1 VLGRLLNRSGG
12 SVKEDPAKEDLV
24 DVEACFEQIE
34 RLSAENRE
42 SPDVAREREILRQRQ
57 LAGIGLQH
65 RANGRRE
72 LIEADDD
79 ALSTDADLPEVA
91 PEQLSAG
98 LIRAAILRHGAILVR
113 GLVDRETALSLAD
126 GIDRAYA
133 EREKFSQRIPPE
145 PGYYE
150 ELQPEPPN
158 DPIPHR
164 VAVKLGAGLLAAD
177 SPRVAFEMFEAFD
190 QAGLREIVGDYLGEA
205 PAISA
210 NKTTLRKVD
219 PEIPGAWH
227 QDGKFLGDVNSLNL
241 WVSLSRCGDLA
252 PGLDLVPRRLD
263 HIVEAGIGDNG
274 FETIVVTQEQAEEL
288 AGEAGIVRPIFE
300 PGDAIFFDH
309 FYLHQT
315 ASDPSMPNPRFAIEN
330 WFFGPSAFPED
341 YLALAV

>member
-1 VLGRLLNRSGG
+1 LNRSGG
-12 SVKEDPAKEDLV
+12 SVKEDLV

-34 RLSAENRE
+34 RLSGENRE

-57 LAGIGLQH
+57 LAGIGLQQ
-65 RANGRRE
+65 RAEGRSE
-72 LIEADDD
+72 LIDPDYEA
-79 ALSTDADLPEVA
+79 LTTEADLPAVT
-91 PEQLSAG
+91 PDRLSAG

-113 GLVDRETALSLAD
+113 GLVDRETALALAD
-126 GIDRAYA
+126 DVNLAYEA
-133 EREKFSQRIPPE
+133 REKFEQKIPPE
-145 PGYYE
+145 GGYYE

-177 SPRVAFEMFEAFD
+177 SPRVAFEMFQSFD
-190 QAGLREIVGDYLGEA
+190 RAGLREIVGDYLGEA

-241 WVSLSRCGDLA
+241 WLSLSRCGDIA
-252 PGLDLVPRRLD
+252 PGLDLVPGRLD

-288 AGEAGIVRPIFE
+288 AGEAGILRPIFE

-309 FYLHQT
+309 LYLHQT

>member
-1 VLGRLLNRSGG
+1 VLGRLLNRSGSAA
-12 SVKEDPAKEDLV
+12 SVEELV
-24 DVEACFEQIE
+24 DVDGCFEQIE
-34 RLSAENRE
+34 LLTQQNRE
-42 SPDVAREREILRQRQ
+42 SPDVELEREILRQRQ
-57 LAGIGLQH
+57 LAGTGLQQQA
-65 RANGRRE
+65 RKRRK
-72 LIEADDD
+72 LIKPDDG
-79 ALSTDADLPEVA
+79 ALTSDADLPEIT
-91 PEQLSAG
+91 PDQLSAG
-98 LIRAAILRHGAILVR
+98 LIRAALLRHGAVIVR
-113 GLVDRETALSLAD
+113 GLVDREAALSLAD
-126 GIDRAYA
+126 GVSRAYS
-133 EREKFSQRIPPE
+133 ERDRFLEKIPPE

-158 DPIPHR
+158 EPIPHR
-164 VAVKLGAGLLAAD
+164 TAVKLGAGLLAAD
-177 SPRVAFEMFEAFD
+177 APRVAFEMFEAFGR
-190 QAGLREIVGDYLGEA
+190 AGLRDIVQDYLGEP
-205 PAISA
+205 PAIAA

-241 WVSLSRCGDLA
+241 WLSLSRCGDIA

-263 HIVEAGIGDNG
+263 HIVEAGIGGDG

-288 AGEAGIVRPIFE
+288 AGDAGIVRPIFE

-309 FYLHQT
+309 LYLHQT

>member
-12 SVKEDPAKEDLV
+12 ASVEELV
-24 DVEACFEQIE
+24 DVDACFEQIQS
-34 RLSAENRE
+34 LSQQNRE
-42 SPDVAREREILRQRQ
+42 SPDVEVEREILRQRQ
-57 LAGIGLQH
+57 LAGIGLQQ
-65 RANGRRE
+65 RARKRRN
-72 LIEADDD
+72 LIKPDYGS
-79 ALSTDADLPEVA
+79 LSTDADLPEIT
-91 PEQLSAG
+91 PDQLSAR
-98 LIRAAILRHGAILVR
+98 LIRAALLRHGAVLVR
-113 GLVDRETALSLAD
+113 GLVDREAALSLAEEVN
-126 GIDRAYA
+126 RAYSERDRYA
-133 EREKFSQRIPPE
+133 EKLQPE

-158 DPIPHR
+158 EPIPHR

-177 SPRVAFEMFEAFD
+177 SPRVAFEMFEAFGR
-190 QAGLREIVGDYLGEA
+190 AGLRDIVQDYLGEP
-205 PAISA
+205 PAIAA

-219 PEIPGAWH
+219 PDIPGAWH

-241 WVSLSRCGDLA
+241 WLSLSRCGDVA

-263 HIVEAGIGDNG
+263 DIVEAGIGDDG
-274 FETIVVTQEQAEEL
+274 FETIVVTQEKAEEL
-288 AGEAGIVRPIFE
+288 AGQAGIVRPIFE

-309 FYLHQT
+309 LYLHQT

>member
-1 VLGRLLNRSGG
+1 L
-12 SVKEDPAKEDLV
+12 EETI
-24 DVEACFEQIE
+24 DVEACLERIE
-34 RLSAENRE
+34 ALSDENRAN
-42 SPDVAREREILRQRQ
+42 PDVAREREILRQRQ
-57 LAGIGLQH
+57 LAGIGIQQ
-65 RANGRRE
+65 RARE
-72 LIEADDD
+72 RSDLIEPDYE
-79 ALSTDADLPEVA
+79 ALTTDADLPEIT
-91 PEQLSAG
+91 PDRPSAG
-98 LIRAAILRHGAILVR
+98 LIRAAILRHGAVLVR
-113 GLVDRETALSLAD
+113 GLVDRDAALSLAE

-133 EREKFSQRIPPE
+133 ERERFAQKIPPE

-158 DPIPHR
+158 EPIPHR

-190 QAGLREIVGDYLGEA
+190 RAGLREIVGDYLGEA

-241 WVSLSRCGDLA
+241 WLSLSRCGDLA

-263 HIVEAGIGDNG
+263 HIVEAGIGDDA
-274 FETIVVTQEQAEEL
+274 FEAIVVTQEQAEEL
-288 AGEAGIVRPIFE
+288 AGETGIVRPIFE

-309 FYLHQT
+309 LYLHQT
-315 ASDPSMPNPRFAIEN
+315 ASDPNMPNPRFAIES

-341 YLALAV
+341 YLALAF